1 MMIDNTRRIEI
12 DDLEKS
18 RTRQRLKKFID
29 QLKEKARDGTL
40 ECCAIRLHMKDGT
53 SPIVV
58 IGGTVEEQAAARAHL
73 ETMEAEIETQ
83 KAQCCS
89 IMEEI
94 FPQLPEEERRWILES
109 PERMRIAFNTL
120 SDAQRTKLSSLSQ
133 ECFMKYLALLEDL
146 SASALLGRGAIGFLR

>member
-1 MMIDNTRRIEI
+1 MARFALPSSDHVAPVPCLRGTIQHNGVLNALSISIVRKELMMIDNTRRIEI

-18 RTRQRLKKFID
+18 RTRQRLKEFID

-58 IGGTVEEQAAARAHL
+58 IGGTAEEQAAARANL
-73 ETMEAEIETQ
+73 ETMEAEIKTQ

-89 IMEEI
+89 IMRKC
-94 FPQLPEEERRWILES
+94 FPQLPEEERR
-109 PERMRIAFNTL
+109 
-120 SDAQRTKLSSLSQ
+120 
-133 ECFMKYLALLEDL
+133 
-146 SASALLGRGAIGFLR
+146 

>member
-1 MMIDNTRRIEI
+1 MIDDPRRIGLNH
-12 DDLEKS
+12 LEKS
-18 RTRQRLKKFID
+18 RTRQQLNEFID
-29 QLKEKARDGTL
+29 QLKKKARDGAL

-58 IGGTVEEQAAARAHL
+58 IGDTAEEQAAAQANL
-73 ETMEAEIETQ
+73 AAMEADI
-83 KAQCCS
+83 KVAKVQCCS

-94 FPQLPEEERRWILES
+94 FPHLPEGERLRILES

-133 ECFMKYLALLEDL
+133 ECFMKYIKHLEDL
-146 SASALLGRGAIGFLR
+146 ATGALLGRGAVGFLR